1 MKLIQELEIINWFK
15 TQPKNHIL
23 TLGLSI
29 LWLCLL
35 SWLAFFCNLGNIGLI
50 DETEPLFAEA
60 ARQMVETGDWITPYF
75 NGETRFDKPPLIY
88 WLMAIAYHLFGIN
101 EWSVRLPSAIS
112 ATALMCF
119 GFYILYR
126 YGYYQ
131 LNSQI
136 NPKNKF
142 LMVRLL
148 IAWIGAAMIALNPE
162 TIAWG
167 RIGVSDMLL
176 TGCMCSALFAFF
188 MGYASQTENTHI
200 PQQKNSKILRQ
211 NVSSAPD
218 KNQSSKT
225 TKLPIFNKWYLTFY
239 ILISL
244 AVLAKGPIGIVL
256 PALIIGS
263 FLLYVG
269 NFFQIWQEI
278 NIRPGILIFSIITF
292 PWYFLV
298 TLVNGKEYLDSFFGH
313 HNFERFTSVVNH
325 HQAPWYFYFLV
336 VLIGFAPWSIYL
348 PVAIAKTKFWQLGY
362 WRSQPRTQQLGL
374 FAFFWFICIFIFFS
388 ISATKLPSYVLPL
401 MPAAAILVGLFWSD
415 IIINGDSLSSQTNK
429 SENNSTQSSINPTV
443 NEVRS
448 EKSTHPSP
456 LPGGDVRS
464 DFCNED
470 LSNSPKTFPFKR
482 RGFRPNYF
490 DNSVEPVP
498 KLERNTSQSKS
509 RFLSFSVVAN
519 IIFLLILALGIIYSF
534 NWLDRDPAMP
544 YFPEI
549 IRKSGLLIRGG
560 LIFLAT
566 AIVIG
571 FLWRK
576 KQNSWIWSAN
586 FIGLVACLIFTINPM
601 MFLVDQERQLP
612 LRQLAQTIVEVRQPG
627 EEIIMIAF
635 EKPSLV
641 FYTRQ
646 PVEFFRRATNAR
658 EYLEEIVQKDSS
670 GNVVMIGYPKK
681 FIHAG
686 LQPGEYQYL
695 DSRGAYQLG
704 KVPKNLFMKESGAK
718 KESGDRSQES
728 E

>member
-1 MKLIQELEIINWFK
+1 MKLIQQLKIINWFK
-15 TQPKNHIL
+15 AQPKSHIL
-23 TLGLSI
+23 ILGLSI
-29 LWLCLL
+29 LWLFLL
-35 SWLAFFCNLGNIGLI
+35 AWLAFFCNLGNIGLI

-119 GFYILYR
+119 GFYTLFR
-126 YGYYQ
+126 YGYYH
-131 LNSQI
+131 LNDYI
-136 NPKNKF
+136 YTPKNKS

-148 IAWIGAAMIALNPE
+148 IAWVGAAMIALNPE

-176 TGCMCSALFAFF
+176 TGCMCSALLAFF

-200 PQQKNSKILRQ
+200 PQQKNSKIIRENISYLP
-211 NVSSAPD
+211 NN
-218 KNQSSKT
+218 NQSSKT
-225 TKLPIFNKWYLTFY
+225 RKPTLFNKWYLAFY

-269 NFFQIWQEI
+269 KFFQIWQEI
-278 NIRPGILIFSIITF
+278 NIWRGILIFLTITF
-292 PWYFLV
+292 PWYCLV
-298 TLVNGKEYLDSFFGH
+298 TLVNGKEYIDSFFGY
-313 HNFERFTSVVNH
+313 HNFERFTRVVNH

-336 VLIGFAPWSIYL
+336 VLIGFAPWSVYL
-348 PVAIAKTKFWQLGY
+348 PVAIAKTKFWQPSY
-362 WRSQPRTQQLGL
+362 WRNKPRTQQLGL

-415 IIINGDSLSSQTNK
+415 LIINGDSLSTQTNK
-429 SENNSTQSSINPTV
+429 SENNSTQLSV
-443 NEVRS
+443 N
-448 EKSTHPSP
+448 ST
-456 LPGGDVRS
+456 
-464 DFCNED
+464 N
-470 LSNSPKTFPFKR
+470 
-482 RGFRPNYF
+482 
-490 DNSVEPVP
+490 NSVKPVP
-498 KLERNTSQSKS
+498 RLIRNTSQSKG

-534 NWLDRDPAMP
+534 NWLDGDPAMP

-560 LIFLAT
+560 LILITT
-566 AIVIG
+566 AIAIG
-571 FLWRK
+571 IIFRK

-586 FIGLVACLIFTINPM
+586 FIALVACLIFTINPM
-601 MFLVDQERQLP
+601 IFLVDQERQLP

-646 PVEFFRRATNAR
+646 QVEFFRRATNAR
-658 EYLEEIVQKDSS
+658 EYLEKIVPKDPS
-670 GNVVMIGYPKK
+670 GKVVIIGYPKK
-681 FIHAG
+681 FLHAG
-686 LQPGEYQYL
+686 LETGQYQYL

-704 KVPKNLFMKESGAK
+704 KVPKNIFLPK
-718 KESGDRSQES
+718 
-728 E
+728 

>member
-362 WRSQPRTQQLGL
+362 WL
-374 FAFFWFICIFIFFS
+374 
-388 ISATKLPSYVLPL
+388 IS
-401 MPAAAILVGLFWSD
+401 
-415 IIINGDSLSSQTNK
+415 
-429 SENNSTQSSINPTV
+429 
-443 NEVRS
+443 
-448 EKSTHPSP
+448 
-456 LPGGDVRS
+456 
-464 DFCNED
+464 
-470 LSNSPKTFPFKR
+470 
-482 RGFRPNYF
+482 
-490 DNSVEPVP
+490 
-498 KLERNTSQSKS
+498 
-509 RFLSFSVVAN
+509 
-519 IIFLLILALGIIYSF
+519 
-534 NWLDRDPAMP
+534 
-544 YFPEI
+544 
-549 IRKSGLLIRGG
+549 
-560 LIFLAT
+560 
-566 AIVIG
+566 
-571 FLWRK
+571 
-576 KQNSWIWSAN
+576 
-586 FIGLVACLIFTINPM
+586 
-601 MFLVDQERQLP
+601 
-612 LRQLAQTIVEVRQPG
+612 
-627 EEIIMIAF
+627 F
-635 EKPSLV
+635 EKKTKFLD
-641 FYTRQ
+641 
-646 PVEFFRRATNAR
+646 
-658 EYLEEIVQKDSS
+658 LEC
-670 GNVVMIGYPKK
+670 
-681 FIHAG
+681 
-686 LQPGEYQYL
+686 
-695 DSRGAYQLG
+695 
-704 KVPKNLFMKESGAK
+704 
-718 KESGDRSQES
+718 
-728 E
+728 

>member
-1 MKLIQELEIINWFK
+1 MKLIQELEIINWLK
-15 TQPKNHIL
+15 IQTKSHLLI
-23 TLGLSI
+23 LGLSI
-29 LWLCLL
+29 LWLSLL
-35 SWLAFFCNLGNIGLI
+35 AWLAFFCNLGNIGLI

-119 GFYILYR
+119 SFYVLYR
-126 YGYYQ
+126 YGYYH
-131 LNSQI
+131 LNYQI
-136 NPKNKF
+136 YTFKNKS
-142 LMVRLL
+142 LTVKLL
-148 IAWIGAAMIALNPE
+148 IAWIGAAMIGLNPE

-176 TGCMCSALFAFF
+176 TGCMCSALLAFF
-188 MGYASQTENTHI
+188 MGYASQTQNTQI
-200 PQQKNSKILRQ
+200 TQQKNSKIIRQ
-211 NVSSAPD
+211 NIPFAPN
-218 KNQSSKT
+218 KNQSSTNK
-225 TKLPIFNKWYLTFY
+225 KPPVFNKWYVAFY

-256 PALIIGS
+256 PGIIIGS

-269 NFFQIWQEI
+269 RFFQIWQEI
-278 NIRPGILIFSIITF
+278 NIWRGILIFFTITF

-298 TLVNGKEYLDSFFGH
+298 TLVNGKEYIDSFFGY
-313 HNFERFTSVVNH
+313 HNFERFTRVVNH

-336 VLIGFAPWSIYL
+336 ILIGFAPWSIYL
-348 PVAIAKTKFWQLGY
+348 PIAIAKTKFLQVGY
-362 WRSQPRTQQLGL
+362 WRSKPRTQHLGL

-415 IIINGDSLSSQTNK
+415 IIIHGDSISSQTNK
-429 SENNSTQSSINPTV
+429 YENLQSSVNPTNNSV
-443 NEVRS
+443 
-448 EKSTHPSP
+448 K
-456 LPGGDVRS
+456 
-464 DFCNED
+464 
-470 LSNSPKTFPFKR
+470 
-482 RGFRPNYF
+482 
-490 DNSVEPVP
+490 PVP
-498 KLERNTSQSKS
+498 RLTRNTSKSKGK
-509 RFLSFSVVAN
+509 FLSLSVIAN
-519 IIFLLILALGIIYSF
+519 IIFLLILAVGIMYSF

-560 LIFLAT
+560 LIFITT
-566 AIVIG
+566 AIFIG

-641 FYTRQ
+641 FYSRQ
-646 PVEFFRRATNAR
+646 PVKFFRRATNAR
-658 EYLEEIVQKDSS
+658 EYLEKIVQKDSS

-681 FIHAG
+681 FIHVG
-686 LQPGEYQYL
+686 LEPWQYQYL

-704 KVPKNLFMKESGAK
+704 KVPKSLFMKQ
-718 KESGDRSQES
+718 SGDRNQKS

>member
-1 MKLIQELEIINWFK
+1 MKLIQPLDIINWFK
-15 TQPKNHIL
+15 SQPKSHIL
-23 TLGLSI
+23 TLALSI
-29 LWLCLL
+29 LWLSLL
-35 SWLAFFCNLGNIGLI
+35 AWLAFFCNLDNIGLI

-88 WLMAIAYHLFGIN
+88 WLMAIAYYLFGIN
-101 EWSVRLPSAIS
+101 EWSVRFPSAIS

-119 GFYILYR
+119 GFYILYK
-126 YGYYQ
+126 YGYYY

-136 NPKNKF
+136 YTPENKF

-176 TGCMCSALFAFF
+176 TGCMCSALLAFF
-188 MGYASQTENTHI
+188 IGYASQTENTHI
-200 PQQKNSKILRQ
+200 PQQKNSKIIKHK
-211 NVSSAPD
+211 VSDLPHD
-218 KNQSSKT
+218 NQSSKT
-225 TKLPIFNKWYLTFY
+225 TKSPRLNKWYLAFY

-256 PALIIGS
+256 PAMIIGS

-269 NFFQIWQEI
+269 DFFQIWQEI
-278 NIRPGILIFSIITF
+278 NIRRGILIFFTITF
-292 PWYFLV
+292 PWYFIV
-298 TLVNGKEYLDSFFGH
+298 TLVNGKEYLDSFFGY
-313 HNFERFTSVVNH
+313 HNFERFTRVVNH

-348 PVAIAKTKFWQLGY
+348 PIAIAKTKFWQPCY
-362 WRSQPRTQQLGL
+362 WHSKPRTEQLGL

-415 IIINGDSLSSQTNK
+415 IIINRDSMSTQTNK
-429 SENNSTQSSINPTV
+429 SEDNSTQSSVNPT
-443 NEVRS
+443 
-448 EKSTHPSP
+448 
-456 LPGGDVRS
+456 
-464 DFCNED
+464 
-470 LSNSPKTFPFKR
+470 
-482 RGFRPNYF
+482 
-490 DNSVEPVP
+490 DNSVQLVP
-498 KLERNTSQSKS
+498 RLIRNTSKSKG
-509 RFLSFSVVAN
+509 RFLSCSVVAN

-560 LIFLAT
+560 LILMTT

-571 FLWRK
+571 FIWRK
-576 KQNSWIWSAN
+576 KQTSWVWSAN

-612 LRQLAQTIVEVRQPG
+612 LRQLAKTIVEVRQPG

-658 EYLEEIVQKDSS
+658 EYLEKIVPKDPS
-670 GNVVMIGYPKK
+670 GNVVIIGYPKK
-681 FIHAG
+681 FIHVG
-686 LQPGEYQYL
+686 LEPGQYQYL

-704 KVPKNLFMKESGAK
+704 KVPKNMFLKGHSK
-718 KESGDRSQES
+718 INN
-728 E
+728 

>member
-1 MKLIQELEIINWFK
+1 MKLIQKLKIINWFK
-15 TQPKNHIL
+15 AQPKSHIL
-23 TLGLSI
+23 ILGLSF
-29 LWLCLL
+29 LWLFLL
-35 SWLAFFCNLGNIGLI
+35 AWLAFFCNLGNIGLI

-101 EWSVRLPSAIS
+101 ESSVRLPSAIS

-126 YGYYQ
+126 YGYYH
-131 LNSQI
+131 LNSEI
-136 NPKNKF
+136 YTPKNKF

-176 TGCMCSALFAFF
+176 TGCMCSGLFAFF

-200 PQQKNSKILRQ
+200 LQPKNTKIIRQ
-211 NVSSAPD
+211 NISYLPNN
-218 KNQSSKT
+218 NQSSKT
-225 TKLPIFNKWYLTFY
+225 RKSTLFNKWYLAFY

-244 AVLAKGPIGIVL
+244 AVLTKGPIGIVL

-269 NFFQIWQEI
+269 KFFQIWQEI
-278 NIRPGILIFSIITF
+278 NIWRGILIFLTITF
-292 PWYFLV
+292 PWYCLV
-298 TLVNGKEYLDSFFGH
+298 TLVNGKEYIDSFFGY
-313 HNFERFTSVVNH
+313 HNFERFTKVVNH

-348 PVAIAKTKFWQLGY
+348 PVAIAKTRFWQRSY
-362 WRSQPRTQQLGL
+362 WRRKPRTEQLGL

-415 IIINGDSLSSQTNK
+415 IIINGDAASSQNNK
-429 SENNSTQSSINPTV
+429 SENNFIQSSVNPT
-443 NEVRS
+443 N
-448 EKSTHPSP
+448 
-456 LPGGDVRS
+456 
-464 DFCNED
+464 
-470 LSNSPKTFPFKR
+470 
-482 RGFRPNYF
+482 
-490 DNSVEPVP
+490 NSVKPVP
-498 KLERNTSQSKS
+498 RLTGNTSQSKGQ
-509 RFLSFSVVAN
+509 FLSFSVLGN

-549 IRKSGLLIRGG
+549 IRNSGLLIRGG
-560 LIFLAT
+560 LIFITT

-571 FLWRK
+571 FIWIK

-646 PVEFFRRATNAR
+646 PVKFFRRATNAR
-658 EYLEEIVQKDSS
+658 EYLEKIVPKDPS

-681 FIHAG
+681 FLHAG

-704 KVPKNLFMKESGAK
+704 KVPKNIFFKDHSTINN
-718 KESGDRSQES
+718 
-728 E
+728 

>member
-1 MKLIQELEIINWFK
+1 MKLIQKREIIHWLKN
-15 TQPKNHIL
+15 QPKNYLLIW
-23 TLGLSI
+23 GLSC
-29 LWLCLL
+29 LWLSLL
-35 SWLAFFCNLGNIGLI
+35 TWLAFFCNLGNIGLI

-60 ARQMVETGDWITPYF
+60 ARQMAETGDWVTPYF

-88 WLMAIAYHLFGIN
+88 WLMAIAYHIIGVN
-101 EWSVRLPSAIS
+101 EWAVRLPSAIS

-119 GFYILYR
+119 GFYTLYK
-126 YGYYQ
+126 YGHYHLGDRISIPNQ
-131 LNSQI
+131 KS
-136 NPKNKF
+136 
-142 LMVRLL
+142 LMIQLL
-148 IAWIGAAMIALNPE
+148 IAWIGGAMIALNPE

-176 TGCMCSALFAFF
+176 TGCMCSALLAFF
-188 MGYASQTENTHI
+188 IGYASESANNQITKLNHI
-200 PQQKNSKILRQ
+200 QPEKNSTIPK
-211 NVSSAPD
+211 P
-218 KNQSSKT
+218 KNLSQSRKS
-225 TKLPIFNKWYLTFY
+225 TKFNRWYLAFY
-239 ILISL
+239 VLISF
-244 AVLAKGPIGIVL
+244 AILAKGPIGIVL

-269 NFFQIWQEI
+269 NFFQVWQEI
-278 NIRPGILIFSIITF
+278 KIFRGSLIIFTITL
-292 PWYFLV
+292 PWYLLI
-298 TLVNGKEYLDSFFGH
+298 TLAHGKDYIDTFFGY
-313 HNFERFTSVVNH
+313 HNLERFTSVVNH
-325 HQAPWYFYFLV
+325 HEAPWYFYFLV
-336 VLIGFAPWSIYL
+336 ILIGFAPWSIYL
-348 PVAIAKTKFWQLGY
+348 PIAITKTRFWQLRY
-362 WRSQPRTQQLGL
+362 WRRKPRSQQLGL
-374 FAFFWFICIFIFFS
+374 FAFFWFICILIFFS

-415 IIINGDSLSSQTNK
+415 IIIDGDSLSSQTKK
-429 SENNSTQSSINPTV
+429 SENNSLQSSVNPT
-443 NEVRS
+443 N
-448 EKSTHPSP
+448 
-456 LPGGDVRS
+456 
-464 DFCNED
+464 
-470 LSNSPKTFPFKR
+470 
-482 RGFRPNYF
+482 NY
-490 DNSVEPVP
+490 VKPVP
-498 KLERNTSQSKS
+498 RLVRNTSQSKGL
-509 RFLSFSVVAN
+509 FLSFSVVAN
-519 IIFLLILALGIIYSF
+519 IIFLLILAVGIIYSF

-566 AIVIG
+566 AIFIG
-571 FLWRK
+571 ILLRK
-576 KQNSWIWSAN
+576 KQNSWVWSAN

-686 LQPGEYQYL
+686 LKPGEYQYL

-704 KVPKNLFMKESGAK
+704 KVPKHLFSNN
-718 KESGDRSQES
+718 
-728 E
+728 